1 MTPLLANHDN
11 PAVIII
17 HSAFKEEVVEAEVE
31 VEVEVEVAQEAE
43 GVEVVAAEAVEA
55 LASSTRRETRNR

>member
-31 VEVEVEVAQEAE
+31 AEEAQEAE

>member
-1 MTPLLANHDN
+1 MLANHDN
-11 PAVIII
+11 PAAIII

-31 VEVEVEVAQEAE
+31 VEEAQEAE

>member
-31 VEVEVEVAQEAE
+31 EEVAQEAE